1 MPNPILA
8 ELIRNNWVENRHR
21 GAFCVVNDAGEV
33 IASAGDFERE
43 IYPRS
48 AIKSLQALAL
58 FKSGAIEKFGFDDK
72 AIAMSCA
79 SHLGEP
85 GHVSQVTS
93 NLEKIDCTEADFECG
108 IHPPS
113 HKVARNNLRKSGDK
127 PSAVHNN
134 CSGKHSGMLA
144 VSRALGEPVKGY
156 IDIDHPVQILVRASI
171 EEFVGEPLSTKRCG
185 LDGCSI
191 PTWATSMKSIA
202 FGFARAAT
210 GRGLQGD
217 TAEAS
222 KRIISACIANPFL
235 IGGTGEFD
243 TDAMNIFKG
252 ALMSKGGAEGVRCG
266 SVPRLKIGFALKC
279 DDGNMLASEVMVAKL
294 LQDIAQPDDAQ
305 LAFLQKRQQ
314 QTLKNWRKFDVA
326 TMQAIT

>member
-1 MPNPILA
+1 MQNPILA
-8 ELIRNNWVENRHR
+8 ELVRNNWVENRHR
-21 GAFCVVNDAGEV
+21 GAFCVVNDEGEV
-33 IASAGDFERE
+33 LASAGDFERA
-43 IYPRS
+43 IFPRS

-79 SHLGEP
+79 SHLGEL

-93 NLEKIDCTEADFECG
+93 NLEKIGCTEADFECG
-108 IHPPS
+108 IHAPS
-113 HKVARNNLRKSGDK
+113 DRVARNNLRKSGDE

-156 IDIDHPVQILVRASI
+156 IDLDHPVQKLVRASI
-171 EEFVGEPLSTKRCG
+171 EELIGEPLSTKRCG

-210 GRGLQGD
+210 GRGLQTD
-217 TAEAS
+217 TAKAS
-222 KRIISACIANPFL
+222 KRIISACTANPFL
-235 IGGTGEFD
+235 VGGTGEFD
-243 TDAMNIFKG
+243 TDAMNVFEG

-266 SVPRLKIGFALKC
+266 SIPHLKIGFALKC

-294 LQDIAQPDDAQ
+294 LQEIAQPNDEQ
-305 LAFLQKRQQ
+305 IAFLQKRQQ
-314 QTLKNWRKFDVA
+314 KILKNWRKFDVA
-326 TMQAIT
+326 TMQAVT

>member
-1 MPNPILA
+1 MQNPILA
-8 ELIRNNWVENRHR
+8 ELVRNNWVENRHR
-21 GAFCVVNDAGEV
+21 GAFCVVNDEGEV
-33 IASAGDFERE
+33 LVSAGDFERA
-43 IYPRS
+43 IFPRS

-79 SHLGEP
+79 SHLAEP

-93 NLEKIDCTEADFECG
+93 NLEKIGCTEADFECG

-113 HKVARNNLRKSGDK
+113 DKVARNNLRQSGDE

-156 IDIDHPVQILVRASI
+156 IDLDHPVQKLVRASI
-171 EEFVGEPLSTKRCG
+171 EELIGEPLSTKRCG

-210 GRGLQGD
+210 GRGLQAD
-217 TAEAS
+217 TAKAS
-222 KRIISACIANPFL
+222 KRIISACTANPFL
-235 IGGTGEFD
+235 VGGTGEFD
-243 TDAMNIFKG
+243 TDAMSVFEG
-252 ALMSKGGAEGVRCG
+252 TLMSKGGAEGVRCG
-266 SVPRLKIGFALKC
+266 SIPHLKIGFALKC

-294 LQDIAQPDDAQ
+294 LQDIAQPDEAQ

-314 QTLKNWRKFDVA
+314 KILKNWRKFDAA
-326 TMQAIT
+326 TMQAVT